1 MQARNLNTILMS
13 WVHNKVQ
20 REAESQT
27 RLAEDNV
34 DRRKMVQQLSES
46 DRKLLDGIFD
56 RLNNQGRQNK
66 ECQGLH
72 GELGQQVTKLKS
84 QLASAMQ
91 DLENHIKV
99 QNHTRQQLSKLEQA
113 VGRISQQRY
122 KL

>member
-1 MQARNLNTILMS
+1 MS
-13 WVHNKVQ
+13 WVHNKVM

-34 DRRKMVQQLSES
+34 DRRKLVQQLSES

-84 QLASAMQ
+84 QLAAAMQ

-113 VGRISQQRY
+113 VGRISQQRD

>member
-1 MQARNLNTILMS
+1 MQARNMSTILMS
-13 WVHNKVQ
+13 WVHNKVI
-20 REAESQT
+20 REVESQT

-34 DRRKMVQQLSES
+34 DRRKMVEQLSES

-84 QLASAMQ
+84 QLAAAMQ

-99 QNHTRQQLSKLEQA
+99 QSHTRQQLSKLEQA
-113 VGRISQQRY
+113 VGRISQQRD

>member
-1 MQARNLNTILMS
+1 MS
-13 WVHNKVQ
+13 WVHNKVM

-34 DRRKMVQQLSES
+34 DRRKLVQQLSES

-113 VGRISQQRY
+113 VGRISQQRD